1 MPAVTIQNVSK
12 SFGDNTVLQN
22 FSEVFHEVSLL
33 PCWAPRAAAKP
44 PCCA

>member
-22 FSEVFHEVSLL
+22 FSEVFHHATHDCRV
-33 PCWAPRAAAKP
+33 
-44 PCCA
+44 